1 MIYSPERGDG
11 KMFRSIVS
19 GCVTFIAISQVLA
32 GEELVERYSTSPG
45 YELCV
50 KRSAATQDILL
61 CMKKELSLQDEAL
74 DRAYKRAMERLDTK
88 RRELLRRAQRSWLS
102 YRDAGCSLY
111 YHEKSGSGGLEDMQ
125 ECLIRETARRIAQL
139 SKLSGR

>member
-1 MIYSPERGDG
+1 
-11 KMFRSIVS
+11 
-19 GCVTFIAISQVLA
+19 
-32 GEELVERYSTSPG
+32 
-45 YELCV
+45 
-50 KRSAATQDILL
+50 
-61 CMKKELSLQDEAL
+61 MKKELSLQNEAL
-74 DRAYKRAMERLDTK
+74 DRAYKRAMERLDAK